1 MSLFSR
7 ERRETHSRCRGESVS
22 LPYREEANS
31 FSLQKRECLSP
42 LDVEEGGSSLYNIES
57 VSPFDDSFLHK
68 RNSVSL
74 LYIDDAGFFSIQKRE
89 RISLLYVEEVASSP
103 YNIESACS
111 SICRGG

>member
-1 MSLFSR
+1 MLLYTKERASLSLLYIEEAYSFSIC
-7 ERRETHSRCRGESVS
+7 RRESVS
-22 LPYREEANS
+22 
-31 FSLQKRECLSP
+31 P
-42 LDVEEGGSSLYNIES
+42 LYVEDARSSLYNIES

-89 RISLLYVEEVASSP
+89 RISLLYVEEAASSP
-103 YNIESACS
+103 YNIESAFS